1 MEQVDLLIKDVQV
14 FNSYIKKFQNAHVS
28 VVNERIY
35 YIDQKKNI
43 KYKAKEIVDGKGKY
57 MIPGLIDIHM
67 HIESS
72 MVTPRSISDKL
83 AQCGVT
89 TIVSEPHE
97 IANVGGIEAVNS
109 MVEAGEDTAIDIF
122 YGIPSSVPS
131 TDETLETTG
140 GVISFEEM
148 KTLFENDKMI
158 CVGEVMNYRQIIQ
171 ENDLEITKFLNYLR
185 ENHPNFVIE
194 GHCPSL
200 LDLELAKFLYLGI
213 NGDHT
218 EHTLEEIKQRIE
230 NGMFIE
236 IQEKMLRPEILDYMI
251 DNNLFEHMAFVTDDV
266 MADTLYQEGH
276 LDKVVREAIA
286 MGFPLE
292 EAIYCSSY
300 TPARR
305 MNLTNRGSIAPGKL
319 ADFILLKNCESLDIE
334 SVYKNGVEIFNENA
348 EILTKQEE
356 YKFPKELSQSIHIK
370 ELALE
375 DFIIPV
381 AENVESVNVT
391 VMEVEDGSTHTKV
404 AEVSMPVKDNV
415 LQWKDSGCLLAVVF
429 ERYGKNGNIGY
440 GFVRGDAIKKGVV
453 ATTYFHD
460 HHNLFVL
467 GDDEETMLVAANKIK
482 EMQGGMVT
490 AKDGKILEHLALPIG
505 GIMSDQSVKEV
516 GQDLKKIRESMVDL
530 GYKHYNPIMS
540 LCTLGLPVSPALKIS
555 DMGLIDVVKG
565 EIVNLYKC

>member
-516 GQDLKKIRESMVDL
+516 GQDLKKIRESMGDL